1 MKKKKYLS
9 RTVKLVCFFLALI
22 LSCLVL
28 QHYVLRNMDHNS
40 LRIDGFY
47 QEDADT
53 LDVVFVGA
61 SDIYTSFIPGRAYD
75 KYGFTSY
82 LLASESITT
91 EGVITAVKE
100 IVRTQH
106 PGRIVVEANAFLYG
120 KPDNDKNQAHIHK
133 FFDNLPLSENKLEYI
148 QKNVPADEQA
158 EYFFPLM
165 KYHGTWTEYPARFNL
180 MASNIALQVRG
191 YNYLKGFR
199 STTKILNTKK
209 RCLNDKIAE
218 EDGKLPLDPTLKKRL
233 LELLDYCDE
242 QKLDVVFV
250 RAPHFVTDQTYD
262 RVKRSNQMAD
272 IVEEHG
278 YHYYEIENV
287 AYYLGINSKNFFYN
301 EDHMNIYGAMIFTD
315 FLCECLTLG
324 EKLEPDA
331 LPENQK
337 EGWQKAAETAN
348 RVCHYCDDM
357 IKKGE
362 LRTAQEDVITLTSL
376 GDYSDKSFETEQLV
390 GLAQ

>member
-1 MKKKKYLS
+1 MKKKKYLV
-9 RTVKLVCFFLALI
+9 RTVKLVCFFLALV

-47 QEDADT
+47 QEDKDT
-53 LDVVFVGA
+53 LDVVLVGA

-106 PGRIVVEANAFLYG
+106 PERIVVEANAFLYG
-120 KPDNDKNQAHIHK
+120 KSDNDKNQAHIHK
-133 FFDNLPLSENKLEYI
+133 FFDNLPLSDNKLDYI
-148 QKNVPADEQA
+148 KNNVPADEQV

-199 STTKILNTKK
+199 STTNILNTKK
-209 RCLNDKIAE
+209 RCFNDKIATE
-218 EDGKLPLDPTLKKRL
+218 EGKLPLNPDLEKRL
-233 LELLDYCDE
+233 TELLDYCDE
-242 QKLDVVFV
+242 KNLDVAFV
-250 RAPHFVTDQTYD
+250 RAPHYVTDKTYD
-262 RVKRSNQMAD
+262 RVKRSNQMSE
-272 IVEEHG
+272 IVTNRG
-278 YHYYEIENV
+278 YSYYEIENV
-287 AYYLGINSKNFFYN
+287 AAYLGIDGKKFFYN

-315 FLCECLTLG
+315 FLCDCLIYG
-324 EKLEPDA
+324 EEIKPDS
-331 LPENQK
+331 LPDNQK
-337 EGWQKAAETAN
+337 EVWDKAAKAAN
-348 RVCHYCDDM
+348 RLCHYCDDM

-376 GDYSDKSFETEQLV
+376 GDYSDESFDTSQLIQ
-390 GLAQ
+390 LKQ